1 MTSVALPKILRGDIK
16 LKVNFQKILA
26 VFLSVFIVVSCFS
39 LSVFAD
45 VDLSYEANKD
55 TQNILYATSHL
66 KSLINDY
73 YNGNISASEFLSQS
87 SQDFVVIGVSG
98 FDIASFNG
106 FQEALCYIAKN
117 SSNLEALGLPD
128 YFDDYVHTR
137 SVHRNEFD
145 MHGYGAALYIA
156 DKGGHKYEVTY
167 MNYGILKP
175 YSDYYNCHTNGAS
188 LEIICSYSDVIT
200 ERVRSGD
207 FSTRYTSKCILYGD
221 WRYEDGTSATDY
233 IKDNPTIYPTL
244 DNPQDVDFNDFF
256 DKFLE
261 KLNFEFP
268 DLSTIEGLLTAL
280 LNKLGTL
287 DSDDDT
293 GAINAVN
300 QSIQSLSALNTA
312 NTNRIIAALENRTS
326 DLSTFDYDE
335 LIDTLNAWLI
345 DDSYNEI
352 SSLELVKNK
361 FDKKTSFITELKS
374 LCNQVMTSYKNGS
387 DNFNYDFYINGHL
400 QNLNFDFFADYMPI
414 VRMLLCVYI
423 YISFAWR
430 TFRKV
435 PAYISGVGDDN

>member
-1 MTSVALPKILRGDIK
+1 M
-16 LKVNFQKILA
+16 KVNFQKILA
-26 VFLSVFIVVSCFS
+26 VSLSVFIVVSCFS
-39 LSVFAD
+39 ISVFAD

-55 TQNILYATSHL
+55 TQNIIYATNHI

-73 YNGNISASEFLSQS
+73 YNGNITASEFLSQS
-87 SQDFVVIGVSG
+87 SQDFAVIGISG

-117 SSNLEALGLPD
+117 SSNLEALGLSD
-128 YFDDYVHTR
+128 YFDEYASTR
-137 SVHRNEFD
+137 SGRRDFD
-145 MHGYGAALYIA
+145 MHGYGACLYVA
-156 DKGGHKYEVTY
+156 PDGGSEYCKYY
-167 MNYGILKP
+167 MDYGVLKP
-175 YSDYYNCHTNGAS
+175 YTGSGNYQYTLHSHGF
-188 LEIICSYSDVIT
+188 SYKIQKSYGQSEKPQDVIFN
-200 ERVRSGD
+200 D
-207 FSTRYTSKCILYGD
+207 FNRGYVPSKMILYGD
-221 WRYEDGTSATDY
+221 WRYEDDTPATDY
-233 IKDNPTIYPTL
+233 VKDNPYIYPTL
-244 DNPQDVDFNDFF
+244 DDPQDIDFNDFF

-261 KLNFEFP
+261 RLNFEFP

-326 DLSTFDYDE
+326 DPSSFDYDE
-335 LIDTLNAWLI
+335 LVKTLNTWLI
-345 DDSYNEI
+345 DDGYKEI
-352 SSLELVKNK
+352 SKLEEVKNA
-361 FDKKTSFITELKS
+361 FDKKTSFITDLKKI
-374 LCNQVMTSYKNGS
+374 CNQVMTSYKKGS
-387 DNFNYDFYINGHL
+387 DNFSYDFYINGQL
-400 QNLNFDFFADYMPI
+400 QNLNFDFFADYMPL

-423 YISFAWR
+423 YITFAWR